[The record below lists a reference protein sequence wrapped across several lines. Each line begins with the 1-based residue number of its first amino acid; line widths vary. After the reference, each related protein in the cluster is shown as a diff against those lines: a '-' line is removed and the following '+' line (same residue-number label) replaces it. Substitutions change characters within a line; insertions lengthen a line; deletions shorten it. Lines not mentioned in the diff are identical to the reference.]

1 MNPEKP
7 YPVLV
12 IAAFVCFAI
21 VLMLWVSLKPCVS
34 IGPEFGTGGMARVPS
49 SRPPALLADVLAR
62 LRRGLRRRRQH
73 HRIFENDD
81 LVRAFGIDNLE
92 AG

>member
-21 VLMLWVSLKPCVS
+21 V
-34 IGPEFGTGGMARVPS
+34 GTSAPIAEQG
-49 SRPPALLADVLAR
+49 
-62 LRRGLRRRRQH
+62 
-73 HRIFENDD
+73 
-81 LVRAFGIDNLE
+81 
-92 AG
+92 AGES

>member
-21 VLMLWVSLKPCVS
+21 VLMLWVLIGTNGPASMDAAKKSPQTTSMAVPRVS
-34 IGPEFGTGGMARVPS
+34 DEKAVPVPTTPSNDMAGDSDRAAQGPANKIR
-49 SRPPALLADVLAR
+49 
-62 LRRGLRRRRQH
+62 
-73 HRIFENDD
+73 
-81 LVRAFGIDNLE
+81 
-92 AG
+92 

>member
-21 VLMLWVSLKPCVS
+21 VLMLWVLIGTNGPASMDAAKKSPQTTSMGVPRVS
-34 IGPEFGTGGMARVPS
+34 DEKAASVPTTPSNNMAGDSDRAAQGPANKTR
-49 SRPPALLADVLAR
+49 
-62 LRRGLRRRRQH
+62 
-73 HRIFENDD
+73 
-81 LVRAFGIDNLE
+81 
-92 AG
+92 

>member
-21 VLMLWVSLKPCVS
+21 VLMLWVLIGTNGPASMDAAKKSPQTTNMGATRVS
-34 IGPEFGTGGMARVPS
+34 DEKATSVPTTPSNDMAGDSDRAAQGPANKTR
-49 SRPPALLADVLAR
+49 
-62 LRRGLRRRRQH
+62 
-73 HRIFENDD
+73 
-81 LVRAFGIDNLE
+81 
-92 AG
+92 

>member
-21 VLMLWVSLKPCVS
+21 VLMLWVL
-34 IGPEFGTGGMARVPS
+34 IGRSG
-49 SRPPALLADVLAR
+49 
-62 LRRGLRRRRQH
+62 
-73 HRIFENDD
+73 
-81 LVRAFGIDNLE
+81 
-92 AG
+92 